1 MPYRKLPKT
10 DAARLKA
17 LKTLLDCD
25 DIYTVRNRFIDWKV
39 LNRAKTACEHL
50 QTAVEQY
57 HSSFQAQTRH
67 NTKMEKLQRN
77 ATIYVSHFLQ
87 VLLMCVE
94 RGEMKR
100 AVLPLY
106 GLDTGDTSLPNIKTI
121 AGLTEWGRKAIEGE
135 KARVKAGGR
144 PIYNPPIGIVTTHLD
159 IFCEFYE
166 RQQRLARR
174 TKQDLTEL
182 MRLRPDVDAIL
193 QELWNQVETHYAE
206 EPPEVRYAQCRRL
219 GIVYY
224 YRKNEEHLY

>member
-57 HSSFQAQTRH
+57 HISFQAQTRH

-166 RQQRLARR
+166 RQQRLTRR

>member
-57 HSSFQAQTRH
+57 HISFQAQTRH

-106 GLDTGDTSLPNIKTI
+106 GLDTSDTSLPNIKTI

-135 KARVKAGGR
+135 KARVKAVGHLLR
-144 PIYNPPIGIVTTHLD
+144 VLRTATATCPTHQAGPD
-159 IFCEFYE
+159 RADETASRRRCDT
-166 RQQRLARR
+166 AR
-174 TKQDLTEL
+174 
-182 MRLRPDVDAIL
+182 A
-193 QELWNQVETHYAE
+193 VE
-206 EPPEVRYAQCRRL
+206 P
-219 GIVYY
+219 G
-224 YRKNEEHLY
+224 